1 MSEGTNNASENTI
14 EFDRATRD
22 PMAAVE
28 ALGLNDKIKE
38 LEERGYV
45 VVEPQ
50 RVATPEFVERVRD
63 TVLEVARRRT
73 GVPHSTDNNGDIGRL
88 DSQPQQPGQ
97 FLLYY
102 LLFEDPVF
110 EEWIMNPTLQAL
122 ISYLM
127 RDQGR
132 LSSLASFV
140 KSKDGNYGETLG
152 LHADSPPGT
161 TGALSAEHDDVCN
174 AALVLTDYTLE
185 DGAIA
190 MVPGS
195 HRYCRTP
202 KPGEGV
208 SEAVP
213 VEAPAGS
220 LIFWKGNTWH
230 GAYPK
235 LTDGLRLNVTSYV
248 CHQRIKTQENYQRK
262 VTRAMLERN
271 TPDFARFLGAGDA
284 YGWGVEGPQFE
295 AMARLTEGSSAV
307 PKEILELHP

>member
-1 MSEGTNNASENTI
+1 MSEQVTVENENTI
-14 EFDRATRD
+14 EFDRAIRD
-22 PMAAVE
+22 PMAAIE
-28 ALGLNDKIKE
+28 ALGLNDKIIE

-45 VVEPQ
+45 VVEPE
-50 RVATPEFVERVRD
+50 RVASPEFVERVRD
-63 TVLEVARRRT
+63 AVLEIALKRT
-73 GVPHSTDNNGDIGRL
+73 GVAHSIDNNGDIGHY

-152 LHADSPPGT
+152 LHADAPPGT

-174 AALVLTDYTLE
+174 AALVLTDYTRE

-195 HRYCRTP
+195 HRLCRTP

-262 VTRAMLERN
+262 VTREMLERN
-271 TPDFARFLGAGDA
+271 TPAFAKFLGAGDA

-295 AMARLTEGSSAV
+295 AMAKLTESSSVV